1 MLIHLLGWLS
11 TSLILLGAV
20 VNARG
25 KSMMAMVIWIIGDI
39 GWTIYDIFI
48 NNYSHLTLCIVIII
62 INLYGIYRVWKT
74 KK

>member
-1 MLIHLLGWLS
+1 MLIQLIGWLS
-11 TSLILLGAV
+11 TSLILLGAI

-48 NNYSHLTLCIVIII
+48 NNYSHLTLCIVIIL

>member
-1 MLIHLLGWLS
+1 MLIQILGWLS
-11 TSLILLGAV
+11 TSMILLGAV
-20 VNARG
+20 VNAQG
-25 KSMMAMVIWIIGDI
+25 KSLMAMVIWIIGDI

-48 NNYSHLTLCIVIII
+48 NNYSHLTLCIVIIL

>member
-1 MLIHLLGWLS
+1 MLIQLLGWLS
-11 TSLILLGAV
+11 TSMILLGAV

-25 KSMMAMVIWIIGDI
+25 KSLMAMVIWIIGDI

-48 NNYSHLTLCIVIII
+48 NNYSHLTLCIIII
-62 INLYGIYRVWKT
+62 LINLYGIYRAWKL

>member
-48 NNYSHLTLCIVIII
+48 NNYSHLTLCIVIIL